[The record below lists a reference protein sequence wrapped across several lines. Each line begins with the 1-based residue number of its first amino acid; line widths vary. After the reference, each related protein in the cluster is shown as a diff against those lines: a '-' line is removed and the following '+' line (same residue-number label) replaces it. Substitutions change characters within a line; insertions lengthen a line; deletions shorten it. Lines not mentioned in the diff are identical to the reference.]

1 MATETIKTDEEGNV
15 LGTHNTR
22 NDVLDQIQKQN
33 EEEKL
38 SGGMIDEEGNPV
50 TAFDGPIEKIEKAP
64 DQEQEEEVVLKVDG
78 EEIRK
83 TKSDVEAHGGVR
95 AYQME
100 LAAEKRLEEAKKIL
114 NEAKQIQPKPEQ
126 PQAPIQTTRQ
136 PSDEELIEESRMGS
150 TEAALMAD
158 RELNKR
164 YENDPER
171 LQRLRATIQQE
182 VRNTLELDRMIAEF
196 RNSYPEIWESQPLMT
211 AVIQMENQKRQLGDT
226 RPPAILHKEIVDEL
240 RAKIASPQTLEDK
253 AARKG
258 NVTNIVSAKT
268 KSQAPEPERQP
279 SPSELIESM
288 KRSRGQVV

>member
-64 DQEQEEEVVLKVDG
+64 DPEPEEEVVLKVDG

-126 PQAPIQTTRQ
+126 PQAPIQTSSE
-136 PSDEELIEESRMGS
+136 PSDEELVEEIRMGS
-150 TEAALMAD
+150 TESAAEAQRKLLKKYAQSPEQIQATVRQTIDHQMAV
-158 RELNKR
+158 
-164 YENDPER
+164 
-171 LQRLRATIQQE
+171 QE
-182 VRNTLELDRMIAEF
+182 FQKT
-196 RNSYPEIWESQPLMT
+196 YPEIFEDQDLLFLAMRKEQ
-211 AVIQMENQKRQLGDT
+211 IKRQSGDT
-226 RPPAILHKEIVDEL
+226 RPHTTLYKEIGEEL
-240 RAKIASPQTLEDK
+240 RNWSGRGKTIEDK

>member
-64 DQEQEEEVVLKVDG
+64 DPEPEEEVVLKVDG

-83 TKSDVEAHGGVR
+83 TKSDVDAHGGVR

-126 PQAPIQTTRQ
+126 PQAPIQTSSE
-136 PSDEELIEESRMGS
+136 PSDEELVEEIRMGS
-150 TEAALMAD
+150 TESAAEAQRKLLKKYAQS
-158 RELNKR
+158 
-164 YENDPER
+164 PE
-171 LQRLRATIQQE
+171 QIQATVRQTIDHQLAVQE
-182 VRNTLELDRMIAEF
+182 FQKT
-196 RNSYPEIWESQPLMT
+196 YPEIFEDQDLLFLAMRKEQ
-211 AVIQMENQKRQLGDT
+211 IKRQSGDT
-226 RPPAILHKEIVDEL
+226 RPHTALYKEIGEEL
-240 RAKIASPQTLEDK
+240 RNWSGRGKTIEDK